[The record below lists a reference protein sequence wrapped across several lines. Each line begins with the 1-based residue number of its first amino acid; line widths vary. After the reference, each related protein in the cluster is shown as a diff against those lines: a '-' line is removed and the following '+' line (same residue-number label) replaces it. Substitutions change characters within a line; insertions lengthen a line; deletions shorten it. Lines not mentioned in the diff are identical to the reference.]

1 MRTIRR
7 IYFYLVAFISVE
19 TLTWGITNLLRS
31 ITHQG
36 IGTVQANVLSAGLA
50 QVLVSIPLFL
60 VHWLVVQRDAL
71 KSDEEKNSVVR
82 AISLYGILFGALIP
96 VVQNFVALVNRLLL
110 MGAHLSVQRA
120 VFGGNQTIA
129 DNLIAIVVNLLLAA
143 YFAKIL
149 QSDWKS
155 STDTDNLVDLRRLY
169 RYIWMLYSLGLT
181 IAGVKMA
188 VQYLFLIRQSIGLTG
203 QELMFNAITLLVIGV
218 PLWVY
223 WWRNIQI
230 SITEERGERHSTLR
244 TVILFVLALIGAIV
258 FSISGA
264 MVLYW
269 LLRAALGES
278 FTFSQLMSNLSTSIS
293 FAVPFVVVWAY
304 FGRILFNDILSE
316 PDEFKQSAMRRI
328 YRYILS
334 ILGLSGT
341 IYGMAAIAGFI
352 LNTLTQRP
360 MTFVDKHQTLA
371 ANLAALAVGVV
382 IWLVYWLK
390 VNQEATLDGETG
402 DHARRSLSRKIYIY
416 LVIFASVIGTMAST
430 GFLLYTI
437 LQSAFG
443 LTIPDLLNSSLQNL
457 RLILIFA
464 AFLTYHLVC
473 LNRDNRA
480 LTRHLAEKQAAFPVV
495 ALMDPQSDMG
505 KGIQQAFQRHATG
518 IPLRFILP
526 SEVKA
531 GSLSTAGA
539 VVLESSLFTQSEPQ
553 MSELMKEYSGKTI
566 VIPTKSDK
574 VIWLT
579 TPHKDQDLYKGC
591 AFAARAMA
599 EGQTIKPV
607 AGSSAWLT
615 ISYVIAGFVA
625 LQIMVILL
633 SFLFG
638 GF

>member
-50 QVLVSIPLFL
+50 QVVVSIPLFL
-60 VHWLVVQRDAL
+60 VHWLVVQRDAQR
-71 KSDEEKNSVVR
+71 SDEEKNSVVR
-82 AISLYGILFGALIP
+82 AISLYGILLGALVP
-96 VVQNFVALVNRLLL
+96 VVQNLVALVNRLLL
-110 MGAHLSVQRA
+110 TGAHLTAQRA
-120 VFGGNQTIA
+120 VFGGNQTLA
-129 DNLIAIVVNLLLAA
+129 DNLIAIAVNLLLAA
-143 YFAKIL
+143 YFARIL

-155 STDTDNLVDLRRLY
+155 STDTDSLVDLRRLY
-169 RYIWMLYSLGLT
+169 SYIWMLYSLGLT
-181 IAGVKMA
+181 IVGVKMS
-188 VQYLFLIRQSIGLTG
+188 VQYIFQIRQSIGLTG
-203 QELMFNAITLLVIGV
+203 QEMIFNAFALLVIGV

-230 SITEERGERHSTLR
+230 SITAERERHSTLR
-244 TVILFVLALIGAIV
+244 TIVLYILALVGAIV
-258 FSISGA
+258 FTINGA

-278 FTFSQLMSNLSTSIS
+278 FTFSTLMSNMSSSIS
-293 FAVPFVVVWAY
+293 YAVPFVVVWAY

-316 PDEFKQSAMRRI
+316 PDVSRQSAMHRI

-334 ILGLSGT
+334 IIGLIGA
-341 IYGMAAIAGFI
+341 IYGIAAIAGFI
-352 LNTLTQRP
+352 VNNLTQRP
-360 MTFVDKHQTLA
+360 ITFVDKHQTLA
-371 ANLAALAVGVV
+371 ANLAVLVVGLV
-382 IWLVYWLK
+382 IWLAFWLQ
-390 VNQEATLDGETG
+390 VNLEAGLDGEAG

-443 LTIPDLLNSSLQNL
+443 LTIPDLLNSSLQDF

-464 AFLTYHLVC
+464 AFLTYHLVT
-473 LNRDNRA
+473 LNLDNRA
-480 LTRHLAEKQAAFPVV
+480 LTRHLAEKQAAFPVI
-495 ALMDPQSDMG
+495 ALMDPQTDTG
-505 KGIQQAFQRHATG
+505 KGIQQAFQRHAAG
-518 IPLRFILP
+518 IPLRFMLP
-526 SEVKA
+526 TEVKA
-531 GSLSTAGA
+531 DSLSTTGA
-539 VVLESSLFTQSEPQ
+539 VILESSLFTQKEPL
-553 MSELMKEYSGKTI
+553 MAELMKDYPGKTI
-566 VIPTKSDK
+566 VIPTKSDD
-574 VIWLT
+574 VIWLSS
-579 TPHKDQDLYKGC
+579 PHKDQDLYKGC
-591 AFAARAMA
+591 ALAARAMA

-607 AGSSAWLT
+607 ATSSAWLI

-625 LQIMVILL
+625 LQIIFILL
-633 SFLFG
+633 SILFG

>member
-7 IYFYLVAFISVE
+7 VYFYLVAFISVE

-50 QVLVSIPLFL
+50 QVVVSIPLFL
-60 VHWLVVQRDAL
+60 VHWLVVQRDAQR
-71 KSDEEKNSVVR
+71 SDEEKNSIVR
-82 AISLYGILFGALIP
+82 AISLYGILLGALIP
-96 VVQNFVALVNRLLL
+96 VVQNIVALVNRLLL
-110 MGAHLSVQRA
+110 MGAHLTVQRA
-120 VFGGNQTIA
+120 VFGGNQTFA
-129 DNLIAIVVNLLLAA
+129 DNIIAIAVNLLLAA
-143 YFAKIL
+143 YFAINL

-169 RYIWMLYSLGLT
+169 SYIWMLYSLGLT
-181 IAGVKMA
+181 IVGVKIA
-188 VQYLFLIRQSIGLTG
+188 VQFILQIRQSIGLTG
-203 QELMFNAITLLVIGV
+203 QELIFNALTLLVIGV

-223 WWRNIQI
+223 WWRNIQT
-230 SITEERGERHSTLR
+230 SVQVERERQSTLR
-244 TVILFVLALIGAIV
+244 TVILYILALVGAIT

-264 MVLYW
+264 TVLYW
-269 LLRAALGES
+269 LLRAALGEN
-278 FTFSQLMSNLSTSIS
+278 FTFSQLMSNMSTSIS

-304 FGRILFNDILSE
+304 FGCILFNDISCE
-316 PDEFKQSAMRRI
+316 PDVFKQSAMRRI

-334 ILGLSGT
+334 ILGLGGA
-341 IYGMAAIAGFI
+341 IYGIAGITGFI
-352 LNTLTQRP
+352 VNTLTQHP
-360 MTFVDKHQTLA
+360 IIFVDRHQTLA
-371 ANLAALAVGVV
+371 ANLAVLVVGMV
-382 IWLVYWLK
+382 IWLIYWLQ
-390 VNQEATLDGETG
+390 VNQEAALDGEAG

-443 LTIPDLLNSSLQNL
+443 LSIPDLINSSLQNL

-480 LTRHLAEKQAAFPVV
+480 LTKHLAEKQAAFPVT
-495 ALMDPQSDMG
+495 ALMDSQSDLG
-505 KGIQQAFQRHATG
+505 KGIQLAFQRHAPG

-526 SEVKA
+526 IEVKVD
-531 GSLSTAGA
+531 SLPTAGA
-539 VVLESSLFTQSEPQ
+539 VILESGLFTKREPHLA
-553 MSELMKEYSGKTI
+553 ELMKEFSGKTI

-579 TPHKDQDLYKGC
+579 SPHKDQDLYKGC
-591 AFAARAMA
+591 ALAARAMA

-607 AGSSAWLT
+607 AGSSAWLI
-615 ISYVIAGFVA
+615 ISYVIAGFVG
-625 LQIMVILL
+625 LQIIIILL

>member
-50 QVLVSIPLFL
+50 QVVVSIPLFL
-60 VHWLVVQRDAL
+60 VHWLVVQRDAQR
-71 KSDEEKNSVVR
+71 SDEEKNSVVR
-82 AISLYGILFGALIP
+82 AISLYGILLGALVP
-96 VVQNFVALVNRLLL
+96 VVQNLVALVNRLLL
-110 MGAHLSVQRA
+110 TGAHLTVQRA
-120 VFGGNQTIA
+120 VFGGNQTLT
-129 DNLIAIVVNLLLAA
+129 DNLIAIAVNLLLAA
-143 YFAKIL
+143 YFARIL
-149 QSDWKS
+149 RSDWKS

-169 RYIWMLYSLGLT
+169 SYIWMLYSLGLT
-181 IAGVKMA
+181 IVGVKMS
-188 VQYLFLIRQSIGLTG
+188 VQYIFQFRQSIGLTG
-203 QELMFNAITLLVIGV
+203 QETIFNAFALLVIGV

-230 SITEERGERHSTLR
+230 SITDERERHSTLR
-244 TVILFVLALIGAIV
+244 TIVLYILALVGAIV
-258 FSISGA
+258 FTINGA

-269 LLRAALGES
+269 QLRAALGES
-278 FTFSQLMSNLSTSIS
+278 FTFSTMMSNMSSSIS
-293 FAVPFVVVWAY
+293 YTVPFVVIWAY
-304 FGRILFNDILSE
+304 FGRILFNDISSE
-316 PDEFKQSAMRRI
+316 SDVFKQSAMRRI

-334 ILGLSGT
+334 IIGLSGT
-341 IYGMAAIAGFI
+341 IYGIAAIAGFI
-352 LNTLTQRP
+352 VNNLTQRS

-371 ANLAALAVGVV
+371 ANLAVLVVGLV
-382 IWLVYWLK
+382 IWLAFWLQ
-390 VNQEATLDGETG
+390 VNQEAGLDGEAG

-437 LQSAFG
+437 LQSVFG
-443 LTIPDLLNSSLQNL
+443 LTIPDLINSSLQDF

-480 LTRHLAEKQAAFPVV
+480 LTRHLAEKQAAFHVI

-505 KGIQQAFQRHATG
+505 KGIQQAFQRHAAG

-526 SEVKA
+526 TEVKTD
-531 GSLSTAGA
+531 SFSTTGA
-539 VVLESSLFTQSEPQ
+539 VVMESSLFTQKEPL
-553 MSELMKEYSGKTI
+553 MAELMKDYPGKTI
-566 VIPTKSDK
+566 VIPTKSDD
-574 VIWLT
+574 VIWLSS
-579 TPHKDQDLYKGC
+579 PHKDQDLHKGC
-591 AFAARAMA
+591 ALAARAMA

-607 AGSSAWLT
+607 ATSSAWLI

-633 SFLFG
+633 SILFG